1 MTSKMERYLKDSFR
15 NETITENA
23 VHKEKVQRLVG
34 EELSNKKI
42 TKRISY
48 LNFVFRMIR
57 FVSPKIW
64 FVQGICFILLSL
76 WLLAGGRELVNIEI
90 VYASKMLC
98 LYTACIPFV
107 SVPFLYRSI
116 QYNMQEIEMAASFSY
131 VQQLMMKLL
140 MIAVG
145 DMVMLLGGIIVG
157 AKAFHLDVLS
167 ALLYVT
173 FPFLL
178 ISSILLFI
186 TVHVPAN
193 RMILSCCI
201 LFATMLFI
209 LNRLMHMYPVLFTY
223 QFNRISF
230 LLCVVLVVLISLQLQ
245 KLWNNSVYQ
254 EMHLMMYE

>member
-1 MTSKMERYLKDSFR
+1 MTSKMERYLKDSFQ
-15 NETITENA
+15 NENITENA

-34 EELSNKKI
+34 EELSNKII
-42 TKRISY
+42 TGRISY
-48 LNFVFRMIR
+48 FNFVFRMIR
-57 FVSPKIW
+57 FISPKIW
-64 FVQGICFILLSL
+64 FVQGICLILLSL
-76 WLLAGGRELVNIEI
+76 WLLAGGRELANIEI

-145 DMVMLLGGIIVG
+145 DIVMLIGGIIVG

-223 QFNRISF
+223 QFNWISF

-245 KLWNNSVYQ
+245 KLWDNTVYQ

>member
-1 MTSKMERYLKDSFR
+1 MTSKMERYLKDSFQ
-15 NETITENA
+15 NENISENV
-23 VHKEKVQRLVG
+23 VHKEKVQCLVG
-34 EELSNKKI
+34 EELSNKNI
-42 TKRISY
+42 IGRISY

-57 FVSPKIW
+57 FISPKIW

-76 WLLAGGRELVNIEI
+76 WLLAGGRELANIEI

-145 DMVMLLGGIIVG
+145 DIVMLIGGIIVG

-223 QFNRISF
+223 QFNWISF

-245 KLWNNSVYQ
+245 KLWDNTVYQ